1 MVSDGVGGY
10 HGRAELG
17 LLRGRDQGGVS
28 VCGLR
33 MGPREGGKGG
43 MGGLGWVRGHRE
55 WEIEDGVGG
64 RGGRGV

>member
-10 HGRAELG
+10 HGRAELELC
-17 LLRGRDQGGVS
+17 LLRGRDQGDVS

-33 MGPREGGKGG
+33 MGPREGGKSG
-43 MGGLGWVRGHRE
+43 MGGLGWVRGDIE

-64 RGGRGV
+64 

>member
-17 LLRGRDQGGVS
+17 LLHGRDQGSVS

-43 MGGLGWVRGHRE
+43 MGGLGWVRAESPPAAARAPQKE
-55 WEIEDGVGG
+55 N
-64 RGGRGV
+64 